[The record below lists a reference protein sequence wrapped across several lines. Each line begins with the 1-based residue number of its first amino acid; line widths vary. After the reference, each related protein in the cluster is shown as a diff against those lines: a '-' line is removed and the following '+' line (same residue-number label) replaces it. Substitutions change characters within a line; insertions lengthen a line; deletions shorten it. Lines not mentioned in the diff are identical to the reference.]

1 MLYIPRSNYHLRY
14 DTMIGTVQYERHFL
28 KLRGSPADA
37 RKELESTVARRFA

>member
-14 DTMIGTVQYERHFL
+14 DTMIGTVQYE
-28 KLRGSPADA
+28 DA